1 MKNLIILL
9 FASVLLYSCAST
21 EYVHISVMEPAPVS
35 LPASIKNIGVV
46 NRSQASKETKVIDV
60 IDKAFSLE
68 GANLDKDGA
77 SATISGLSDELMKNS
92 RFTEVKPLTSLDLRS
107 VGAGIFPSPLGWDA
121 VEKICQENHVDAL
134 FALELFDTDSKI
146 GYAANPVS
154 LNTPLG
160 HVPMI
165 EQQANITTLVKT
177 GWRIYDPVGRVI
189 LDEYPLSR
197 SINRSASGIN
207 PAVAANVIVSR
218 KEAVKEVGTRIGQVY
233 ADRIIPFWIRVTRDY
248 YVRGTDNFR
257 IARRKAQTGNWND
270 AGSIWQ
276 QETNNPSPK
285 VAGRAC
291 YNMAIISEIN
301 GDLDAAIGWAQ
312 KGYENYGNRLSL
324 NYVNILKNRKA
335 AMLVVQDQNQ
345 SGGQ

>member
-1 MKNLIILL
+1 MKNLLYLL
-9 FASVLLYSCAST
+9 FSSVLLYSCAST

-35 LPASIKNIGVV
+35 LPPSMKSIGVV
-46 NRSQASKETKVIDV
+46 NRSQAIKATKIIDA
-60 IDKAFSLE
+60 IDKVFSLE

-77 SATISGLSDELMKNS
+77 NATISGLTDELMKNN
-92 RFTEVKPLTSLDLRS
+92 RFTEVKPLVNLDLKS
-107 VGAGIFPSPLGWDA
+107 VGAGIFPSAMDWDA
-121 VEKICQENHVDAL
+121 VQKICQENHVDAL

-160 HVPMI
+160 HLPAI
-165 EQQANITTLVKT
+165 GQQANISTQIKT
-177 GWRIYDPVGRVI
+177 GWRIYDPVGRNI
-189 LDEYPLSR
+189 LDEYPITRSVSR
-197 SINRSASGIN
+197 SAGSIN
-207 PAVAANVIVSR
+207 PALAAYVLTSR
-218 KEAVKEVGTRIGQVY
+218 KEAVKEVSTRIGQIY

-248 YVRGTDNFR
+248 YVRGSDNFR
-257 IARRKAQTGNWND
+257 MARRKAQTGNWNE
-270 AGSIWQ
+270 AGSLWQ
-276 QETNNPSPK
+276 QETNNPSGK

-324 NYVNILKNRKA
+324 HYVNILKNRKE
-335 AMLVVQDQNQ
+335 AMQVVQDQSL

>member
-1 MKNLIILL
+1 MKNPILLL

-35 LPASIKNIGVV
+35 LPPSIKNIGVV
-46 NRSQASKETKVIDV
+46 NRSQASKETKVIDA
-60 IDKAFSLE
+60 IDKVFSLE

-77 SATISGLSDELMKNS
+77 SATIGGLTDELMKNN
-92 RFTEVKPLTSLDLRS
+92 RFTEVKPLTNLELKS
-107 VGAGIFPSPLGWDA
+107 VGAGIFPSPMAWDA
-121 VEKICQENHVDAL
+121 VEKICKENHVDAL

-146 GYAANPVS
+146 GYAASPVS
-154 LNTPLG
+154 LTTPLG
-160 HVPMI
+160 HVPAI
-165 EQQANITTLVKT
+165 EQQANITTQIKT
-177 GWRIYDPVGRVI
+177 GWRIYDPVGRNI
-189 LDEYPLSR
+189 LDEYPLTR
-197 SINRSASGIN
+197 SVSRSASGIN
-207 PAVAANVIVSR
+207 PLVAANVIVGR
-218 KEAVKEVGTRIGQVY
+218 KEAVKEVGTRIGQIY

-257 IARRKAQTGNWND
+257 IARRKAQTGNWNE
-270 AGSIWQ
+270 AGSLWQ
-276 QETNNPSPK
+276 QETTSPDSK

-301 GDLDAAIGWAQ
+301 GDLDSAIDWAQ

-324 NYVNILKNRKA
+324 TYVNILKNRKA
-335 AMLVVQDQNQ
+335 AMLLVQDQNQ